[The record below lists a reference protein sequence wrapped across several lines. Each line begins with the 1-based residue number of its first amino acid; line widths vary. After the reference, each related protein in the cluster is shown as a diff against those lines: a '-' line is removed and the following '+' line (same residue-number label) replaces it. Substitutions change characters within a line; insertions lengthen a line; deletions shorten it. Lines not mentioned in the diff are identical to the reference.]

1 MNNFLILLKKEMKES
16 IRNGKWIWLPVVFIL
31 IGVSQPLTMYYM
43 PQILDAAGNL
53 PKGAVIEI
61 PTPTGEEVLLSTMSQ
76 YGTIGTLLFVLATM
90 SVISQERQNG
100 SLMLVMVRPVNA
112 LQYIGSKFVAQL
124 IILLVSLAA
133 SYVVSWYYT
142 NLLFNPVSWN
152 LMLSSLVVYSLWIV
166 FIVAVTI
173 LVGTLLRNSGGIA
186 GMSVL
191 FLSILSI
198 FTTFFPKY
206 MEWSP
211 GNLRTEASSILL
223 EGQWVSSVWSVMFS
237 TLGLSVL
244 LVGLAILSF
253 KKIESFGN

>member
-1 MNNFLILLKKEMKES
+1 
-16 IRNGKWIWLPVVFIL
+16 
-31 IGVSQPLTMYYM
+31 
-43 PQILDAAGNL
+43 
-53 PKGAVIEI
+53 
-61 PTPTGEEVLLSTMSQ
+61 
-76 YGTIGTLLFVLATM
+76 
-90 SVISQERQNG
+90 
-100 SLMLVMVRPVNA
+100 
-112 LQYIGSKFVAQL
+112 
-124 IILLVSLAA
+124 
-133 SYVVSWYYT
+133 
-142 NLLFNPVSWN
+142 
-152 LMLSSLVVYSLWIV
+152 MLSSLVVYSLWIV

-186 GMSVL
+186 GVSVL

-211 GNLRTEASSILL
+211 GNLRAEASSILL
-223 EGQWVSSVWSVMFS
+223 EGQWVSSVWFVVFS